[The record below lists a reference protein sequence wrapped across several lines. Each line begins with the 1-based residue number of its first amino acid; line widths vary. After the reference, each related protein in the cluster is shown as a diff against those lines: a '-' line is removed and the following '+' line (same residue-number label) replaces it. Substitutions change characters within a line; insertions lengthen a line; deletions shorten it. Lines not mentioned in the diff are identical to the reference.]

1 MLSPTL
7 PPAAE
12 PSTTILAAEGVA
24 GLPTTRTRLRGGS
37 AVHVDRRPTSYRLDS
52 GRQRTGIVLALPAA
66 LLVLGLVVFPIG
78 EAAYY
83 SLTSWNGTTAHFIG
97 LSSYSQL
104 LFHTT
109 AIRQILQNNLA
120 VVASIPAGLMFA
132 LIAAFLTS
140 LRVPGWRVFRFI
152 VFLPVALSW
161 VVIGIVFSN
170 FLTPGQGMDSLFS
183 SVGLHALSADWLG
196 STHTALPALLTTFN
210 WALFGIN
217 TVIFMTGL
225 ASIPLEVIEAAR
237 VDGAGFF
244 RILRY
249 ILLPLLA
256 RFVRLA
262 FLVTM
267 ISGFSGMFGLIYV
280 MTAGGPGFSTTT
292 LEFQIYQDAF
302 TLGNFGQAAALGMFL
317 LFIMLTVTLMIN
329 LIGRRRSVEL

>member
-1 MLSPTL
+1 MAGDVLIELSR
-7 PPAAE
+7 
-12 PSTTILAAEGVA
+12 GA
-24 GLPTTRTRLRGGS
+24 GSGDGLQDTKDLHR
-37 AVHVDRRPTSYRLDS
+37 
-52 GRQRTGIVLALPAA
+52 GRQKVGVMLALPAA
-66 LLVLGLVVFPIG
+66 VLVAGLVVFPIA
-78 EAAYY
+78 EATYY
-83 SLTSWNGTTAHFIG
+83 SFTSWNGQTAHFVG

-109 AIRQILQNNLA
+109 AIGQIFRKNLA
-120 VVASIPAGLMFA
+120 VVLSIPVGLLFA

-140 LRVPGWRVFRFI
+140 LRVPGWRPFRFV

-161 VVIGIVFSN
+161 VVIGIIFSN
-170 FLTPGQGMDSLFS
+170 FLTPGQGLDSLLGAL
-183 SVGLHALSADWLG
+183 GLHRFALDWLG
-196 STHTALPALLTTFN
+196 NTHTALPALLATFN
-210 WALFGIN
+210 WALFGVN

-225 ASIPLEVIEAAR
+225 ASIPPEVVEAAR

-244 RILRY
+244 RILRH
-249 ILLPLLA
+249 IVLPLLG

-302 TLGNFGQAAALGMFL
+302 TLGNFGQAAALGIFL
-317 LFIMLTVTLMIN
+317 LLIMLAVTFAIN
-329 LIGRRRSVEL
+329 MIGRRRAADLW

>member
-1 MLSPTL
+1 MGRVARARTL
-7 PPAAE
+7 RSRESARAE
-12 PSTTILAAEGVA
+12 DLD
-24 GLPTTRTRLRGGS
+24 RG
-37 AVHVDRRPTSYRLDS
+37 RR
-52 GRQRTGIVLALPAA
+52 RTGLLLALPAA
-66 LLVLGLVVFPIG
+66 VLVGGLVVFPIA
-78 EAAYY
+78 EATYY
-83 SLTSWNGTTAHFIG
+83 SFTSWNGETAHFVG

-109 AIRQILQNNLA
+109 AIRQIFQNNLS
-120 VVASIPAGLMFA
+120 VVLSIPAGLFFA
-132 LIAAFLTS
+132 LTAAFLTS
-140 LRVPGWRVFRFI
+140 LRVPGWRPFRFV

-170 FLTPGQGMDSLFS
+170 FLTPGQGIDSLLS
-183 SVGLHALSADWLG
+183 GIGLHSLALDWLG
-196 STHTALPALLTTFN
+196 STHTALPALLATFN

-225 ASIPLEVIEAAR
+225 ASIPPEVVEAAR

-244 RILRY
+244 KILRH
-249 ILLPLLA
+249 IVMPLLG

-292 LEFQIYQDAF
+292 LEFQIYQSAF
-302 TLGNFGQAAALGMFL
+302 TLGNFGQAAALGIFL
-317 LFIMLTVTLMIN
+317 LLIMLAVTFVIN
-329 LIGRRRSVEL
+329 MIGRRKAADLW